1 MVGGVL
7 SIFHWKTPSLN
18 DLLLLLSLGVFGFF
32 GQLFMTK
39 AFQMG
44 ETSLVAPIKYIEVV
58 FAIIVGVGFLGETYS
73 VWSFVGMAMII
84 CGLLLNIWYKNKVV
98 K

>member
-1 MVGGVL
+1 MVE
-7 SIFHWKTPSLN
+7 
-18 DLLLLLSLGVFGFF
+18 LLLLLSLGIFGFF

-39 AFQMG
+39 AFQIG
-44 ETSLVAPIKYIEVV
+44 ETSVIAPIKYVEVV

-73 VWSFVGMAMII
+73 VWSFVGMGMII
-84 CGLLLNIWYKNKVV
+84 SGLLLNIWYKHKML